1 MTQISLSSANSR
13 FAALLLLL
21 FATSSAGAIGLG
33 DLVLESR
40 LGQPLRAHIPLI
52 RSGRDQI
59 DSTCLRHKL
68 PAAGDQLPRLAG
80 VQLALE
86 NTNGQPRIV
95 VNSGKPANDV
105 ALLLGVQVGCGYGL
119 ERDYT
124 VLLDPPE
131 SAPTGTPLVEP
142 VAAEGHA
149 PEYLVTHSQAQAG
162 GAEPGEIAWQVGEG
176 ESLQA
181 LAEKRYPGNV
191 LMQNRM
197 IAATVLDNLAAF
209 PDGTARSLPP
219 GTRLRLPDPKKIAT
233 TPLSRF
239 QAAIRRAQGKD
250 SGTPQR
256 APSTRSAVKPAFR
269 IKVTGGTQ
277 EQEKAKHDT
286 SVEAGKQRLFMES
299 DDSSAALLSLLQRID
314 EAESQLA
321 RLQTMQREM
330 DKKSAALK
338 IAAARSPAP
347 VQKPASENP
356 ISWEVGLGGG
366 IAVVAGLAVALFLRR
381 RKASERDK
389 TYGVSQEWKKT
400 GSF

>member
-1 MTQISLSSANSR
+1 MTLISLPSANFR

-21 FATSSAGAIGLG
+21 FATGSAGAIGLG

-52 RSGRDQI
+52 RPGRDQI
-59 DSTCLRHKL
+59 DPTCLRHKL
-68 PAAGDQLPRLAG
+68 PAAGDQLSRLAE
-80 VQLALE
+80 VRLALE
-86 NTNGQPRIV
+86 YANGQPRIV
-95 VNSGKPANDV
+95 VNSGGAINDV
-105 ALLLGVQVGCGYGL
+105 AFLLGVQVGCGYGL

-131 SAPTGTPLVEP
+131 VAPAGTPVVEP
-142 VAAEGHA
+142 VAAKEHA
-149 PEYLVTHSQAQAG
+149 PGYPVTDSQVRAG
-162 GAEPGEIAWQVGEG
+162 GAEPGEAAWQVGAG
-176 ESLQA
+176 ESLQT
-181 LAEKRYPGNV
+181 LAEKHYPGNV

-209 PDGTARSLPP
+209 PDGTARPLPP

-233 TPLSRF
+233 TPLSRL

-256 APSTRSAVKPAFR
+256 ALATRPAVKPAFR
-269 IKVTGGTQ
+269 IKVTGGS
-277 EQEKAKHDT
+277 QEKAKHDT
-286 SVEAGKQRLFMES
+286 SLEAGKQRLFMES
-299 DDSSAALLSLLQRID
+299 DDSSAALLTLLQRID
-314 EAESQLA
+314 EAESHLA

-330 DKKSAALK
+330 DMRLAALK
-338 IAAARSPAP
+338 IAAARPPAP
-347 VQKPASENP
+347 AQKPASDSP
-356 ISWEVGLGGG
+356 IGWEVWLGGG
-366 IAVVAGLAVALFLRR
+366 MAFAAGLAVALLLRR
-381 RKASERDK
+381 RKANEREQ